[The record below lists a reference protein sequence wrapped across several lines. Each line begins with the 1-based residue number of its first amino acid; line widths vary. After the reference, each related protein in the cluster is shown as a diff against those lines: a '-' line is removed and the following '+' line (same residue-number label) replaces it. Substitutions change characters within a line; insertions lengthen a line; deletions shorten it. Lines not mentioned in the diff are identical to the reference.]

1 MFHRALYGDM
11 LCGVLL
17 TFNRFYMR
25 GFVFALVI
33 FVCGS
38 IDAQVALDKQRHYA
52 AGVVTATTGYGITL
66 RMGGDRRRARWVG
79 FVTCVMVG
87 VAKETL
93 DVYRPGAGFD
103 VRDLGATVLG
113 GASFVVTDRV
123 LEGQKRKF
131 KF

>member
-17 TFNRFYMR
+17 TFNRVCMR
-25 GFVFALVI
+25 GFVFALII

-38 IDAQVALDKQRHYA
+38 MDAQVALDKQRHYA
-52 AGVVTATTGYGITL
+52 AGVITATTGYGITL
-66 RMGGDRRRARWVG
+66 RRGGDRRSARWVG

-113 GASFVVTDRV
+113 GASFVAIDRV
-123 LEGQKRKF
+123 LEAQKTEI
-131 KF
+131 